1 MDILNLSRF
10 TVLSISENEHDFLIQ
25 METNSPPSHCPHC
38 GCVANL
44 YKHSNREQL
53 CMDLPIHGKRVG
65 LLIKRQ
71 RYKCRECNQTFWER
85 LDHTIDEK
93 RSCTKRLLSYVEKQS
108 LKRTFVSISDDVG
121 MDEKT
126 VRNIFRDYINR
137 LEETLRFETPNWLGI
152 DEIHVLDCGIVDYK
166 KVSLTYQRL
175 IEEFDNEFRFS
186 TKVEKVY
193 ENSDEVT
200 LETNRGTIKAR
211 YLINCAGL
219 YSDKLAKMAGLETG
233 MKIVP
238 FRGEYYELVKEKEHL
253 VKNLIYPVPNPNFPF
268 LGVHLTRMITGGI
281 HAGPNAVLAFR
292 REGYKKTDVHM
303 KELFEVLG
311 YPGFWKMALPNV
323 KEGMHELIRSLFKK
337 AFLKSLQRLVPEI
350 QMNDIVPSSS
360 GVRAQALTRDGRL
373 VDDFAI
379 FEGKRS
385 IHVCNAP
392 SPAATASLKIGQE
405 IVRRFR
411 ASFLQ

>member
-1 MDILNLSRF
+1 MYDVAIVGGGIVGLSTGMALAKQYPQLKIVMIEKEETIACHQTGRNSGVIHSGIYYKPGSLKARFAREGNRELVDFCKTYGITYEMCGKVIVAVDKQELELMD
-10 TVLSISENEHDFLIQ
+10 
-25 METNSPPSHCPHC
+25 
-38 GCVANL
+38 NL
-44 YKHSNREQL
+44 YKRGLENGLRVKKIGREE
-53 CMDLPIHGKRVG
+53 
-65 LLIKRQ
+65 LL
-71 RYKCRECNQTFWER
+71 E
-85 LDHTIDEK
+85 
-93 RSCTKRLLSYVEKQS
+93 
-108 LKRTFVSISDDVG
+108 
-121 MDEKT
+121 
-126 VRNIFRDYINR
+126 
-137 LEETLRFETPNWLGI
+137 LEPHVNGI
-152 DEIHVLDCGIVDYK
+152 GAIHVLDCGIVDYK